1 MSPLYIQWTAI
12 LVAVAGVVAEL
23 SPKVHTD
30 QVWKKA
36 LILVIIVIA
45 LAVASKAGA

>member
-1 MSPLYIQWTAI
+1 MTPIYIQWTAI
-12 LVAVAGVVAEL
+12 LVAVAGVVAEM

-30 QVWKKA
+30 QVWKKVLILA
-36 LILVIIVIA
+36 LILGA

>member
-1 MSPLYIQWTAI
+1 MSPLYVQWTAL
-12 LVAVAGVVAEL
+12 LVAFAGVIAEL

-30 QVWKKA
+30 QVWKKL
-36 LILVIIVIA
+36 LILAMILGA